1 MGKTLLYAL
10 TDYGHKIN
18 MFIYT
23 IIESLY
29 TVEPLL
35 SFSLVSYLF
44 FARGCK
50 ALEVYWQSKSRREFK
65 SEVHHSL
72 N

>member
-10 TDYGHKIN
+10 TENGHKIN
-18 MFIYT
+18 MSIYT

-29 TVEPLL
+29 TVDPLL
-35 SFSLVSYLF
+35 SFSLVGYLF

-50 ALEVYWQSKSRREFK
+50 ALEVYWKSKSR
-65 SEVHHSL
+65 L
-72 N
+72 